1 MRLRTLCPFAR
12 STPWNFKT
20 GFDEVK
26 RQGILSKGVTG
37 VHMTG
42 QASKE
47 DRSEAL
53 EELRSWIGREQHN
66 VGVDEVSRNDI
77 RRKLE
82 VYCFDCPLYTD
93 DDIARAHG
101 YRMAVAPSAMI
112 PLWTMPAYWRPGD
125 PPLFSPGKAQ
135 RDGGTNMAVPKVYS
149 STVNAASEVEYYDSV
164 YPGDRLQS
172 VVKLTDVKERETRL
186 GIGAFLTFETRIER
200 LSGELVALRRNTSFQ
215 YDKRTEGGSGARD
228 KEDSSSAEIAG
239 SDAVENVDIDWS
251 RQITWDEVQVG
262 DELPSYNLWLN
273 YQRIV
278 MSVATDRMF
287 SGIHH
292 DRDYA
297 HAQGLDD
304 IIFNTRGYEYMLEIF
319 LRRWIGLD
327 GQLRKFGPFRMVSNG
342 HPGDTLVCGARVSS
356 TEVKDGAGLVELEL
370 WVDSPRR
377 RAAQGEAVVSLP
389 LVTETPS
396 EHKG

>member
-1 MRLRTLCPFAR
+1 
-12 STPWNFKT
+12 
-20 GFDEVK
+20 
-26 RQGILSKGVTG
+26 
-37 VHMTG
+37 MTSE
-42 QASKE
+42 ASAE
-47 DRSEAL
+47 DRSSAL
-53 EELRSWIGREQHN
+53 KELRNWIGREQHN

-101 YRMAVAPSAMI
+101 YQKAVAPSAMI
-112 PLWTMPAYWRPGD
+112 PLWTMPAYWSPGD
-125 PPLFSPGKAQ
+125 PPLFGPGKPQ

-149 STVNAASEVEYYDSV
+149 STVNAASEVEYFGSV

-172 VVKLTDVKERETRL
+172 VAKLTQVNEKETRL
-186 GIGAFLTFETRIER
+186 GLGAFLTFETRIER

-215 YDKRTEGGSGARD
+215 YDRRAEGGSGAKD
-228 KEDSSSAEIAG
+228 KGDSSSSEVVG
-239 SDAVENVDIDWS
+239 SDAVENIDIDWS
-251 RQITWDEVQVG
+251 RQITWGEVKVG

-292 DRDYA
+292 DRDFA

-304 IIFNTRGYEYMLEIF
+304 IIFNTRGYEFMLEIF
-319 LRRWIGLD
+319 LRRWMGLD
-327 GQLRKFGPFRMVSNG
+327 GQLRKFGPFRMVSNA
-342 HPGDTLVCGARVSS
+342 HPGDTLVCGARVNSI
-356 TEVKDGAGLVELEL
+356 EVKDGAGLVGLEL

-389 LVTETPS
+389 IAAAAGQSL
-396 EHKG
+396 